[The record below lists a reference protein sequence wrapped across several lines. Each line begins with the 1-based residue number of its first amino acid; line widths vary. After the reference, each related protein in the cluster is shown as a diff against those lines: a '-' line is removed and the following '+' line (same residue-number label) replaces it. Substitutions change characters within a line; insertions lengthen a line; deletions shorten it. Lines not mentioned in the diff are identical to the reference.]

1 MQLLPFLEQGIIG
14 IDQKGVVKLFAEFL
28 LQGTQAGE
36 IHHKTA
42 GVKLMSCELQPETS
56 AVSVHKAA
64 VPRVVP
70 LAMTAG
76 ISLEHFAAGVG
87 AGRWEHL
94 AGSMIG

>member
-1 MQLLPFLEQGIIG
+1 
-14 IDQKGVVKLFAEFL
+14 
-28 LQGTQAGE
+28 
-36 IHHKTA
+36 
-42 GVKLMSCELQPETS
+42 MSCELQPETS